1 MDDYRGQ
8 EHNPKH
14 GQWHTGNGHHGQP
27 NTPLPPHQHLLAH
40 GEGPQARGQNAGV
53 NAGRGYDPNGMD
65 DGTGSSASTTVADA
79 QRLLSVYPFA
89 SATPTSHGM
98 F

>member
-8 EHNPKH
+8 EHNPRHGH
-14 GQWHTGNGHHGQP
+14 GQWYTGNSHHGQP
-27 NTPLPPHQHLLAH
+27 NAPVPPHQHPFAH
-40 GEGPQARGQNAGV
+40 TEEPQTQGQNANM
-53 NAGRGYDPNGMD
+53 NAGRGYEPNGM
-65 DGTGSSASTTVADA
+65 GGSSASTTVADA

-89 SATPTSHGM
+89 SATPTSHGA